1 MPRLTTKR
9 SLVPKINR
17 KAQFKVVNDPD
28 NSFVFSDNIN
38 KWIKGRRL
46 ERVGEKRIYRWM

>member
-17 KAQFKVVNDPD
+17 KAPIIKGMGVD
-28 NSFVFSDNIN
+28 NSHIFSSDIN

-46 ERVGEKRIYRWM
+46 DRAEYQKLYREL